1 MAFESWKT
9 FIESTIKHV
18 DLSLVTFLT
27 HVGFGLALSYIVS
40 VMFRSSPKPE
50 ETHQRSDD
58 NKEEVVNDVSSSPL
72 WDVFLSFYGK
82 DTRRNFISNLY
93 YALDQAGIVTFRDD
107 PALPKGEKISSG
119 LCHAIRTSKMFVVVI
134 SENYARSS
142 WCLDE
147 LVEILSSKRK
157 RNQVVP
163 VFYYVNPSDLR
174 HHKGSFGVALEK
186 HKKRHSANR
195 IEKWKLA
202 LAEIA
207 DLSGIRIPFGRR

>member
-1 MAFESWKT
+1 
-9 FIESTIKHV
+9 
-18 DLSLVTFLT
+18 
-27 HVGFGLALSYIVS
+27 
-40 VMFRSSPKPE
+40 
-50 ETHQRSDD
+50 
-58 NKEEVVNDVSSSPL
+58 
-72 WDVFLSFYGK
+72 
-82 DTRRNFISNLY
+82 
-93 YALDQAGIVTFRDD
+93 
-107 PALPKGEKISSG
+107 
-119 LCHAIRTSKMFVVVI
+119 MFVVVI

-174 HHKGSFGVALEK
+174 HHMGSFGVALEK

-207 DLSGIRIPFGRR
+207 DLSGYHLEDAEE